1 MNRILTLFLVLTLLG
16 VVQNVFSDEREGS
29 AETFLSR
36 GEGHWISPRR
46 VQGQVL
52 LFIFKGDVY
61 CAAMTGD
68 PLNKSCGHYEVY
80 SNEGG
85 YYIKLMEQSGKVMMM
100 SLEVK
105 NEYTIFINKR
115 ELKREK

>member
-1 MNRILTLFLVLTLLG
+1 MNKIIVIFFIFVFW
-16 VVQNVFSDEREGS
+16 VVVPNLYSDDREGS

-36 GEGHWISPRR
+36 GEGHWVSPRR
-46 VQGQVL
+46 VRGEVL
-52 LFIFKGDVY
+52 IFVFKGDTY

-105 NEYTIFINKR
+105 NEYTVFINKR